1 LYSNL
6 RRLLL
11 PHFRTVNTMR
21 KGVIYVRV
29 SDPGQVSG
37 TSLDNQERAC
47 LEYTARNG
55 IEVVRVFIEKGE
67 SATAANRTEFLK
79 ALEFCRA
86 HKGELHS
93 FIVWKIDRFARNT
106 NDHFSVRAKL
116 TQYGVVLMS
125 VTEPITQDPIGKL
138 METFLAGYAE
148 FENEVRKQRCTGG
161 MQARLREGIW
171 CWWPPIGYIHSKRIK
186 DRRKTE
192 PDIPDEKRFNLIQRG
207 LRLYQ
212 TGNYTLAALAEES
225 NRWGLRTRTGKPTRK
240 QLWENILTNKFYAGI
255 LVDPWTGEEYPG
267 RHTPMI
273 TRQDYD
279 KIQAIKRMMSSNAT
293 GRRFTTN
300 PDFPLR
306 RFVLCECGI
315 PYTASWINGRNKKY
329 PFYHCHNRQC
339 EHFGRTV
346 ARDTLE
352 TKFYEFLRGVS
363 PSPEFLE
370 LFKQTVIDY
379 LHEQTIAGKRE
390 KERHQSELVKLE
402 SRRKELMDMRIN
414 KEISSEEY
422 KEMKSTLEGQIA
434 SLATSDIGGGV
445 GYSIETAA
453 SRAMELIKNVADE
466 WKSMSSPYKQRLQRV
481 VLPKDIT
488 YRKLDGTFGTAIL
501 SPIFRLNEEFRYAP
515 SGLVAA
521 IRQNWSQIL
530 LDISNLYELAAESHA
545 IN

>member
-1 LYSNL
+1 
-6 RRLLL
+6 
-11 PHFRTVNTMR
+11 MK

-37 TSLDNQERAC
+37 TSLNNQERAC
-47 LEYTARNG
+47 LEYAARNS
-55 IEVVRVFIEKGE
+55 IEVVRTFIEKGE

-86 HKGELHS
+86 RKGELHA

-116 TQYGVVLMS
+116 TQYGIILLS

-192 PDIPDEKRFNLIQRG
+192 PDIPDEERFHLIQKG
-207 LRLYQ
+207 LHLYQ

-240 QLWENILTNKFYAGI
+240 QLWETILTDKFYAGI
-255 LVDPWTGEEYPG
+255 IVDPWTGEEYPG

-279 KIQAIKRMMSSNAT
+279 KIQVIKRKMSNNAT
-293 GRRFTTN
+293 AQRLATN

-306 RFVLCECGI
+306 RFVLCECGH
-315 PYTASWINGRNKKY
+315 PYTASWVGGRNKKY
-329 PFYHCHNRQC
+329 PFYHCYNKRC
-339 EHFGRTV
+339 EHFGRSV

-352 TKFYEFLRGVS
+352 AKFSEVLRGVS
-363 PSPEFLE
+363 PSSEFLE
-370 LFKQTVIDY
+370 LFKRTVNDC
-379 LHEQTIAGKRE
+379 LRDQTIAEKRE
-390 KERHQSELVKLE
+390 KVRRQSERAKLE
-402 SRRKELMDMRIN
+402 SRRKELTDMRIN
-414 KEISSEEY
+414 KEISSDEY
-422 KEMKSTLEGQIA
+422 KEMKIALESQIA
-434 SLATSDIGGGV
+434 GLMASKDNEGV
-445 GYSIETAA
+445 DLDIETALA
-453 SRAMELIKNVADE
+453 HAIKLIENMADE
-466 WKSMSSPYKQRLQRV
+466 WKSMLSPHKQRLQRV
-481 VLPKDIT
+481 VLPRGIT
-488 YRKLDGTFGTAIL
+488 YRKKDETFGTAIL
-501 SPIFRLNEEFRYAP
+501 SPIFRLNDEFRREP
-515 SGLVAA
+515 SGLVAEVRHSWKQIILDVKKLHSIA
-521 IRQNWSQIL
+521 VSDLELFDALEKSLSSQRPL
-530 LDISNLYELAAESHA
+530 WQ
-545 IN
+545 